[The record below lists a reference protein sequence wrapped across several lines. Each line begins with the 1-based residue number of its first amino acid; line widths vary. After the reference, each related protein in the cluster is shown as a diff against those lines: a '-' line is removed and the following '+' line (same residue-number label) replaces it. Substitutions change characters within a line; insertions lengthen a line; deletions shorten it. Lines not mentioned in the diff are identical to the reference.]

1 GLVPV
6 AVDAVDLEAGPLKAR
21 AEGPLVPEGKNVAA
35 RGGLAGARVAG
46 ERVVA
51 NQRKVDSGCLMP
63 ELDGSRWR
71 LNGAEGQLPRPD
83 FPLPGIRPSNQ
94 VPRRPV
100 QAEAVLCQVH

>member
-35 RGGLAGARVAG
+35 RDGLAGAQIAG

-51 NQRKVDSGCLMP
+51 NQRKADSGCLMP
-63 ELDGSRWR
+63 ELDGPGWR
-71 LNGAEGQLPRPD
+71 FNGAEGQFPGPCL
-83 FPLPGIRPSNQ
+83 PLPGARVACLEGQQP
-94 VPRRPV
+94 
-100 QAEAVLCQVH
+100 